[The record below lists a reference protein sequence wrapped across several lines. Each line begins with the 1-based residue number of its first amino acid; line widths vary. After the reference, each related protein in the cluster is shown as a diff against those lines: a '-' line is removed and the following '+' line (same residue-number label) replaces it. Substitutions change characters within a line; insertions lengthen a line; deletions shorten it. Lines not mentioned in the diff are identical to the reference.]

1 MQILKIQQYPLLHTK
16 KNAYDDG
23 HMSITNAILKNY
35 KSKFMLSK
43 FSSLEIDNKIINK
56 NYPNADIL
64 KIVNENN
71 KELIINY
78 Q

>member
-1 MQILKIQQYPLLHTK
+1 
-16 KNAYDDG
+16 
-23 HMSITNAILKNY
+23 MSITNAILKNY

-64 KIVNENN
+64 KIVYENN